1 MTQRGAPGK
10 DGEEGIR
17 LAKRVAA
24 LAGVSRREAELL
36 IENGAVRVDGRVVE
50 VPAHRVRDD
59 QKVEVQPGARPT
71 VVEAVTLLLHKPA
84 GIAFDAPLAK
94 LLDIARHSDS
104 DRSQKPPLQRHLA
117 NQHCFTPLE
126 TGASGLLV
134 FTQELRVERKLVE
147 DAGVIEN
154 EVMVDVAGTVEPRAL
169 HRLNQ
174 SPVVDGR
181 AMLPAKVSIG
191 RQADG
196 VTGLRFAVKGS
207 WPGQIA
213 QMCDGVDL
221 RILSMKRIRVGRL
234 PLAGLA
240 PGEWRFMAPDERV

>member
-1 MTQRGAPGK
+1 MTDEA
-10 DGEEGIR
+10 EGIR

-24 LAGVSRREAELL
+24 LAGCSRREAELL
-36 IENGAVRVDGRVVE
+36 IESGAVRVDGRVVE
-50 VPAHRVRDD
+50 VPAHRVRDA
-59 QKVEVQPGARPT
+59 QQVEIETGARPGA
-71 VVEAVTLLLHKPA
+71 VEPVTLLLHKPA
-84 GIAFDAPLAK
+84 GIAFNAPLPK
-94 LLDIARHSDS
+94 LLVMAQHSES
-104 DRSQKPPLQRHLA
+104 ERSQRPPLQRHFA
-117 NQHCFTPLE
+117 GQHCFTPLE

-147 DAGVIEN
+147 DAGLIEN
-154 EVMVDVAGTVEPRAL
+154 EVMVDVAGPVDPRAL

-174 SPVVDGR
+174 SPVIDGR

-191 RQADG
+191 READG

-213 QMCDGVDL
+213 QMCDMAGL
-221 RILSMKRIRVGRL
+221 RIVAMKRIRVGRL

-240 PGEWRFMAPDERV
+240 PGEWRFMAPNERV